1 MGCGEIHRDREEH
14 VNHTTFPAQGTWYSR
29 YAALYLQAPKPTVEP
44 EPATVTE
51 LPALPRLTPA
61 A

>member
-1 MGCGEIHRDREEH
+1 VRSTATERNH

-29 YAALYLQAPKPTVEP
+29 YAALYLASPQPAIEP
-44 EPATVTE
+44 EPATVTA
-51 LPALPRLTPA
+51 LPSLPRLSTA

>member
-1 MGCGEIHRDREEH
+1 MRSTATERKP

-29 YAALYLQAPKPTVEP
+29 YAALYVATPEPAVEP
-44 EPATVTE
+44 APATVTA
-51 LPALPRLTPA
+51 LPALPRLTTA

>member
-1 MGCGEIHRDREEH
+1 M
-14 VNHTTFPAQGTWYSR
+14 NHTTFPAQGTWYSR
-29 YAALYLQAPKPTVEP
+29 YAALYLQAPEP
-44 EPATVTE
+44 ALESSAATVTE

>member
-1 MGCGEIHRDREEH
+1 VRSTATERNT

-29 YAALYLQAPKPTVEP
+29 YAALYVAIPEPTAEP
-44 EPATVTE
+44 APATVTT
-51 LPALPRLTPA
+51 LPSLPRLTTA

>member
-1 MGCGEIHRDREEH
+1 MRSTATERNT

-29 YAALYLQAPKPTVEP
+29 YAALYLTAPQTAVEP
-44 EPATVTE
+44 EPATVTS
-51 LPALPRLTPA
+51 LPTLPRLTTA

>member
-1 MGCGEIHRDREEH
+1 M
-14 VNHTTFPAQGTWYSR
+14 NNTTFPAQGTWYSR
-29 YAALYLQAPKPTVEP
+29 YAALYLQAPTPAVEP

>member
-1 MGCGEIHRDREEH
+1 M
-14 VNHTTFPAQGTWYSR
+14 NHTTFPAQGTWYSR
-29 YAALYLQAPKPTVEP
+29 YSALYLPAPEP
-44 EPATVTE
+44 AVQPVPATVTA